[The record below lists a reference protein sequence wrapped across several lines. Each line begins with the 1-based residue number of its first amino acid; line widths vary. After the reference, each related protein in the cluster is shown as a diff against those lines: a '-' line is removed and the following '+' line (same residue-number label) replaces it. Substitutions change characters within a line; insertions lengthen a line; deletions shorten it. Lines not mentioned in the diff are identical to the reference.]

1 MANAD
6 REQLKMDHL
15 TEKTIYKD
23 QGILIV
29 LISVDHISGPH
40 CSINDNR
47 RNNSEDKLCF
57 PSLQNIENVRSQN
70 RAEFHALFVPNRSLL
85 CDKRL
90 QDLGVYGSFT
100 FIDELGTFW
109 FPLEADLISMEAP
122 SIFADFHLESVQQS
136 RL

>member
-1 MANAD
+1 MCRYLSARKYGFRN
-6 REQLKMDHL
+6 
-15 TEKTIYKD
+15 TFT
-23 QGILIV
+23 
-29 LISVDHISGPH
+29 
-40 CSINDNR
+40 NNR
-47 RNNSEDKLCF
+47 
-57 PSLQNIENVRSQN
+57 PSLPLQNIENATHSQN

-122 SIFADFHLESVQQS
+122 RDTQFDRRNYFDISSVG
-136 RL
+136 RNVGLLDLLPLVFLFF

>member
-1 MANAD
+1 MT
-6 REQLKMDHL
+6 Q
-15 TEKTIYKD
+15 
-23 QGILIV
+23 
-29 LISVDHISGPH
+29 
-40 CSINDNR
+40 
-47 RNNSEDKLCF
+47 
-57 PSLQNIENVRSQN
+57 SQN

-122 SIFADFHLESVQQS
+122 SIFADFHLGGSSIS
-136 RL
+136 RKSFERVFYFSGPILMRAV

>member
-1 MANAD
+1 MIFTHVPEST
-6 REQLKMDHL
+6 RK
-15 TEKTIYKD
+15 Y
-23 QGILIV
+23 G
-29 LISVDHISGPH
+29 S
-40 CSINDNR
+40 
-47 RNNSEDKLCF
+47 RNTFTNNC
-57 PSLQNIENVRSQN
+57 PSLPLQNIENATHSQN

-122 SIFADFHLESVQQS
+122 RDTQFDRKYLDMSCIASIVHLVFKM
-136 RL
+136 LG

>member
-1 MANAD
+1 MKFTH
-6 REQLKMDHL
+6 RENKKIIFRLALDDPPIIEL
-15 TEKTIYKD
+15 P
-23 QGILIV
+23 L
-29 LISVDHISGPH
+29 P
-40 CSINDNR
+40 
-47 RNNSEDKLCF
+47 
-57 PSLQNIENVRSQN
+57 LQNIENATHSQN

-122 SIFADFHLESVQQS
+122 RDTQFDRRNYILSLPKCRAFGLATPLSSYSFECNPFPYSADIL
-136 RL
+136 

>member
-1 MANAD
+1 MKFTL
-6 REQLKMDHL
+6 RENK
-15 TEKTIYKD
+15 KI
-23 QGILIV
+23 ILRLALDDPPIIE
-29 LISVDHISGPH
+29 LP
-40 CSINDNR
+40 
-47 RNNSEDKLCF
+47 L
-57 PSLQNIENVRSQN
+57 PLQNIENATHSQN

-122 SIFADFHLESVQQS
+122 RDAIG
-136 RL
+136 

>member
-1 MANAD
+1 MKFTF
-6 REQLKMDHL
+6 RENK
-15 TEKTIYKD
+15 KI
-23 QGILIV
+23 ILRLALDDPPIIE
-29 LISVDHISGPH
+29 LP
-40 CSINDNR
+40 
-47 RNNSEDKLCF
+47 L
-57 PSLQNIENVRSQN
+57 PLQNIENATHSQN

-122 SIFADFHLESVQQS
+122 RDTQFDRRNYVF
-136 RL
+136 RLK